1 MPHSNVIPSYIE
13 TLRRSI
19 FNILM
24 DRITNRRVEFKDE
37 RRRTMKRNIIIGP
50 LFVAALA
57 CGVHTATAESAAETG
72 QDVTG
77 RKLHDGHEF
86 VNEMPRERSLAI
98 MAKVLRLSTAQQAR
112 IRDILKAERDE
123 KTSLLKKLSENRKQ
137 FRQKTHAATFDE
149 AAVRTLAEKQAQ
161 LMTKMIVSSAITRNK
176 IRALLTPE
184 QRDLDERIQP
194 LLERRQEHRSP
205 SRGGEPPPFLARGPE
220 YQSYFPDEEFP
231 QLMKKGPGNLPAGF
245 DED

>member
-1 MPHSNVIPSYIE
+1 ME
-13 TLRRSI
+13 
-19 FNILM
+19 
-24 DRITNRRVEFKDE
+24 RIMNRRVEFKDE
-37 RRRTMKRNIIIGP
+37 RRRTMKRKIIIGP

-72 QDVTG
+72 QGVDG
-77 RKLHDGHEF
+77 RKLHDGQES
-86 VNEMPRERSLAI
+86 VNETHHERSFAI
-98 MAKVLRLSTAQQAR
+98 MAKVLRLSTSQQAR
-112 IRDILKAERDE
+112 IRDILKAELDE

-161 LMTKMIVSSAITRNK
+161 LMAQIIVSPVITRNK

-194 LLERRQEHRSP
+194 LLERRPQHGPP
-205 SRGGEPPPFLARGPE
+205 SCGEEPPPFMVRGPE
-220 YQSYFPDEEFP
+220 HQPYFPNEEFP
-231 QLMKKGPGNLPAGF
+231 PLMKKGPGDRPADF